1 MKNHL
6 KIRIQ
11 FYCDQTQIDELF
23 KVSNFY
29 QLNSYFVTHS
39 LSFFIFLLRN
49 SIKKNINYDFSV
61 KR

>member
-11 FYCDQTQIDELF
+11 FYCDQTQVHELF

-29 QLNSYFVTHS
+29 QLNSCFVTHS
-39 LSFFIFLLRN
+39 LSFFIFLLRK
-49 SIKKNINYDFSV
+49 SIKKI
-61 KR
+61 